1 MSIERL
7 GPIDPLSAYSKN
19 QKTQRA
25 DQTAKGDSVLVSEEA
40 RAKAEL
46 LKISEA
52 VRGGDEVRMDRVEEA
67 KKKLEDPSYINDS
80 VLSKTADN
88 ILDLFGL

>member
-19 QKTQRA
+19 QKTQRT
-25 DQTAKGDSVLVSEEA
+25 DTGAKGDSVNVSEEA
-40 RAKAEL
+40 RSKNEL

-52 VRGGDEVRMDRVEEA
+52 VKNADEVRMDRVEEV
-67 KKKLEDPSYINDS
+67 KRKLQDPNYIDEQ
-80 VLSKTADN
+80 VLSKTADQ
-88 ILDLFGL
+88 ILDLFGI